1 MRAPRCPSR
10 EGAHRPAR
18 GSWTASARQ
27 QAEAPRKA
35 PGVGADV
42 SPGIGPGTE
51 PRALGA
57 PYVTDRAEDD
67 RSAGQAAEQAAPEG
81 TRQAAGRVRL
91 PRRHRGGDR
100 RLRRDALPDVV
111 VVRKPPGVRRPADR
125 GSGGVLRACLL
136 RRLRPAAV
144 PAADRGAAAGAGS
157 AVSPGGR
164 PDRVRLHRGRRL
176 CRARDGAVQH
186 GQPGR
191 RRRNRHHRA
200 GVAVLRRGGAAR
212 DPPPGR
218 SRPPAL
224 GGADL
229 RPDLHRGHP
238 PGGDAGRRCVAGHP
252 GRNGRRRRSHPRL
265 HRLSAAVLGHRPR
278 HRRVLPGH
286 PPPPPLRES
295 APPVCVAAPRGR
307 RYGCRAGDDG
317 MSLLTVGVSHR
328 TAPVALLERCA
339 MAAGD
344 VVTALRDLVAGP
356 HVREAI
362 VLATCNRVEVFAEV
376 ARFHGGVIEVSRVLA
391 RQAGAR
397 VEELSPYV
405 TMHYEDQAV
414 AHLFTVASGL
424 DSMVVGETQVLGQ
437 LRAAYALA
445 RDEGTVG
452 RALHPVAQRALR
464 VGKRVH
470 TETGLDRA
478 GASLVSV
485 ALDRAEDS
493 IGSLSDRDVL
503 VVGAGSMGALAAT
516 TPARRGAAVTG
527 SSRTEA
533 SAQRLADSIGGR
545 AADLGN
551 LPAELAAADVLVTCT
566 GATGLVGGTDGVA
579 TAMHGRGGQP
589 LVVVDLALPRD
600 VDPGVAALPGV
611 HVVDLALLQGERAA
625 TPGRP
630 TAGPVA
636 ADDIAAAHA
645 LVEAETALL
654 RAERQAA
661 AVAPTV
667 SALRSQAAEVVDAEL
682 LRLSTRLPDL
692 DARARAEIARTVRR
706 VVDKLLHEPTV
717 RVKELAASPGG
728 TDYAGALRALF
739 GLGFDVDVEGSSLAD
754 TLAEAVA
761 VDPERGAQ

>member
-1 MRAPRCPSR
+1 
-10 EGAHRPAR
+10 
-18 GSWTASARQ
+18 
-27 QAEAPRKA
+27 
-35 PGVGADV
+35 
-42 SPGIGPGTE
+42 
-51 PRALGA
+51 
-57 PYVTDRAEDD
+57 
-67 RSAGQAAEQAAPEG
+67 
-81 TRQAAGRVRL
+81 
-91 PRRHRGGDR
+91 
-100 RLRRDALPDVV
+100 
-111 VVRKPPGVRRPADR
+111 
-125 GSGGVLRACLL
+125 
-136 RRLRPAAV
+136 
-144 PAADRGAAAGAGS
+144 
-157 AVSPGGR
+157 
-164 PDRVRLHRGRRL
+164 
-176 CRARDGAVQH
+176 
-186 GQPGR
+186 
-191 RRRNRHHRA
+191 
-200 GVAVLRRGGAAR
+200 
-212 DPPPGR
+212 
-218 SRPPAL
+218 
-224 GGADL
+224 
-229 RPDLHRGHP
+229 
-238 PGGDAGRRCVAGHP
+238 
-252 GRNGRRRRSHPRL
+252 
-265 HRLSAAVLGHRPR
+265 
-278 HRRVLPGH
+278 
-286 PPPPPLRES
+286 
-295 APPVCVAAPRGR
+295 
-307 RYGCRAGDDG
+307 
-317 MSLLTVGVSHR
+317 MSLLAVGVSHQ
-328 TAPVALLERCA
+328 TAPVALLEQFA
-339 MAAGD
+339 MGPD
-344 VVTALRDLVAGP
+344 DRVKTLHELVESDHVSEAL
-356 HVREAI
+356 
-362 VLATCNRVEVFAEV
+362 VLATCNRIEVFAEV
-376 ARFHGGVIEVSRVLA
+376 ERFHGGVTDVSRVLA
-391 RQAGAR
+391 RQAGAT

-405 TMHYEDQAV
+405 TVHYEDQAV

-470 TETGLDRA
+470 TETGIDRA

-516 TPARRGAAVTG
+516 TLARRGAAVTV

-551 LPAELAAADVLVTCT
+551 LPVELAAADVLVTCT
-566 GATGLVGGTDGVA
+566 GATGLVVGTDVVA
-579 TAMHGRGGQP
+579 TAMDGRAGQP

-645 LVEAETALL
+645 LVEAETALM

-661 AVAPTV
+661 EVAPTV

-717 RVKELAASPGG
+717 RVKELAARPGD

-739 GLGFDVDVEGSSLAD
+739 GLGIDTPVEVLS
-754 TLAEAVA
+754 EAVT
-761 VDPERGAQ
+761 VDPELRAGEAS